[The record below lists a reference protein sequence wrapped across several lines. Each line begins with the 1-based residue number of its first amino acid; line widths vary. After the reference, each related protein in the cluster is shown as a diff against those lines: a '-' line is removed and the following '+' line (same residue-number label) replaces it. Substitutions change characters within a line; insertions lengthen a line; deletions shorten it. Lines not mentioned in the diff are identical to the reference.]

1 MLNIITSKKSII
13 KNRLSYENKNKET
26 RTVKFIRGKIK
37 KEKIITSLEWEEIR
51 RVEIKVRLYWTI
63 SSQI

>member
-26 RTVKFIRGKIK
+26 RTVKFVRGKIK

>member
-13 KNRLSYENKNKET
+13 KDRLSYENKNKET

>member
-13 KNRLSYENKNKET
+13 KDRLSYENKNKET

-51 RVEIKVRLYWTI
+51 RVEIKVCLYWTV
-63 SSQI
+63 SS

>member
-37 KEKIITSLEWEEIR
+37 KEKIITSLE
-51 RVEIKVRLYWTI
+51 
-63 SSQI
+63 